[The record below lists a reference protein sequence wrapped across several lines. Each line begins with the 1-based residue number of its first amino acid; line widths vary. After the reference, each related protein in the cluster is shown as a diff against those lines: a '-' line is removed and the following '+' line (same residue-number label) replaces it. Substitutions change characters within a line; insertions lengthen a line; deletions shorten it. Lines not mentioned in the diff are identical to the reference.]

1 MNDAKEHAGM
11 TQIDHGWG
19 AGPGPHHAQLGAT
32 FRPVFARIAERAVAR
47 DLERALPHEEIR
59 WLRESGFARLR
70 LPREKGGF
78 GASLPDLFALLIELG
93 AADSN
98 VVNAL
103 RAHLG
108 FTEDVLTSV
117 HAEWRDPWLLR
128 LAEGELIG
136 SGFSETGDAK
146 VSSFSTRLTRQGDG
160 LRLDGAKF
168 YTTGSLF
175 ADWINVG
182 ATHVDDEPVLLTVPR
197 TAPGV
202 AVVDDW
208 DGFGQSLTASGTATF
223 ENVEVDPAW
232 INPSKTRFAY
242 SSGFYQLVHLAT
254 LAGIGR
260 AQADHVARLVRERER
275 VYSHGNGE
283 RSSLDPQVLQ
293 VVGKVRAAA
302 YGASAIVVQAAAALQ
317 RVYEAQVSGD
327 AAATAAATT
336 LGNVEVDQAV
346 SVVTDLVLDASTLL
360 FDALG
365 ASAAR
370 RSHGLD
376 RYWRNARTI
385 SSHNPRIYR
394 ERQVGDYA
402 VNGAAPPAV
411 YRVGVR

>member
-1 MNDAKEHAGM
+1 M
-11 TQIDHGWG
+11 TQIENAWG
-19 AGPGPHHAQLGAT
+19 AGPGPHYGQLAAT
-32 FRPVFARIAERAVAR
+32 FRPVFEKIGARAVAR
-47 DLERALPHEEIR
+47 DLERALPHDEIR
-59 WLRESGFARLR
+59 WLREVGFTRLR
-70 LPREKGGF
+70 LPLDKGGF
-78 GASLPDLFALLIELG
+78 GVSLPELFALLIELG

-108 FTEDVLTSV
+108 FTEDVLTSA
-117 HAEWRDPWLLR
+117 HAGWRDPWLRR
-128 LAEGELIG
+128 LAEDELIG

-146 VSSFSTRLTRQGDG
+146 VSAFSTRLTRKRDS

-182 ATHVDDEPVLLTVPR
+182 ATNIDAEPVLLTVPR
-197 TAPGV
+197 AAHGV

-208 DGFGQSLTASGTATF
+208 EGFGQSLTASGTATF
-223 ENVEVDPAW
+223 EDVEVDPAW
-232 INPSKTRFAY
+232 LNPSKTRFPY

-260 AQADHVARLVRERER
+260 AQADNLARLVRERER

-283 RSSLDPQVLQ
+283 RASVDPQVLQ

-302 YGASAIVVQAAAALQ
+302 YGAGAIVVQAATALQ
-317 RVYEAQVSGD
+317 RVHDVQFSGD
-327 AAATAAATT
+327 ADATAEATAI
-336 LGNVEVDQAV
+336 GNVEVDQAV
-346 SVVTDLVLDASTLL
+346 SVVTNLILDASTLL

-365 ASAAR
+365 ASAVK
-370 RSHGLD
+370 RSQGLD

-402 VNGAAPPAV
+402 VNGVAPPTF
-411 YRVGVR
+411 YRVGSR